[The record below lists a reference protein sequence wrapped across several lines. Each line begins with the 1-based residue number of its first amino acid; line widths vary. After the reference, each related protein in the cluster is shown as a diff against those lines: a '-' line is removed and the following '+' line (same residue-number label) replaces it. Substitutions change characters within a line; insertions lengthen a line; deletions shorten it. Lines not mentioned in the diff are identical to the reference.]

1 MTFEEKVQRIID
13 LPRTPLISV
22 EEEAVYKK
30 PNEELESIDINLLL
44 STANAILVSSNAN
57 RDQLARTQS
66 GLRNLRMVDIVPSD
80 DIW

>member
-30 PNEELESIDINLLL
+30 PNEELESVDINLLL